1 MIQVHELT
9 FTYDGDSLPVW
20 NRVCC
25 SFQEKTLNLILGPS
39 GCGKSTFL
47 YALNGTVPSCYGG
60 NLSGRVLLDNEEITA
75 IGSSELASRIGLVFQ
90 DPECQFCTFT
100 VEDELAFGPE
110 NLGLSSEKISQKI
123 DRALKL
129 VHMESF
135 RANLLSELS
144 GGQKQKIAI
153 ACVLAMDPAVLL
165 LDEPTANLD
174 AASRSEIFQLLDEL
188 SHREGKTVILVEHN
202 LDGILSR
209 IDQLL
214 VFDQKGTMRLQGPCK
229 EVIGSLLFCPDYA
242 DIPVFLSQELLILRQ
257 WVSACTDEI
266 SRGVLWDYFRSGD
279 LRDVSK
285 LSVLLASPLKSEIPV
300 SRSSKESAAP
310 LLSLERVG
318 FSYQIPGQEKKGSR
332 FSKAVLKQVS
342 FQVYDGD
349 FIAILGENGAGKSTL
364 LNLIFGALTCNCGII
379 RLLGRELQSFSRK
392 ELYQK
397 MGLVFQNPEWQFV
410 STRVEDELRFSLK
423 HSGLT
428 EEEKNE
434 RVEASL
440 RRFHLTDDRD
450 KNPFALSQGQK
461 RRLSVATMLLTG
473 QKILFFDEPTYG
485 QDFEQR
491 EELLHM
497 IQSLNENGTTVV
509 MVTHDLS
516 AAAQYARRVLLLQD
530 GEIAFDGEPDKLFL
544 NEALLRRSRLE
555 QPGLL
560 PYSQILNRRFPWIPV
575 TGNMGL
581 LLQKLI
587 SGTKENLEH
596 VCV

>member
-1 MIQVHELT
+1 MIQVQQLA
-9 FTYDGDSLPVW
+9 FTYNGDSLPVW
-20 NRVCC
+20 DQVCC

-60 NLSGRVLLDNEEITA
+60 SLSGSVLQNGQEITS
-75 IGSSELASRIGLVFQ
+75 IGPSELASRIGLVFQ

-110 NLGLSSEKISQKI
+110 NLGLSSQEISQRI
-123 DRALKL
+123 DRALQL

-135 RANLLSELS
+135 RANFLSELS

-153 ACVLAMDPAVLL
+153 ACVLAMDPEVLL

-174 AASRSEIFQLLDEL
+174 AVSRSEIFQLLDEL
-188 SHREGKTVILVEHN
+188 SHQEGKTVILVEHN
-202 LDGILSR
+202 LDGILPR
-209 IDQLL
+209 VDQLL
-214 VFDQKGTMRLQGPCK
+214 VFDQKGTMRLQGPCQ
-229 EVIGSLLFCPDYA
+229 EVIGNLLFRPDCA
-242 DIPVFLSQELLILRQ
+242 DISVFLSQELLVLRQ
-257 WVSACTDEI
+257 WVSACEGGA
-266 SRGVLWDYFRSGD
+266 SRAVLWDYFHSGD
-279 LRDVSK
+279 FRDVSR
-285 LSVLLASPLKSEIPV
+285 LGSLLAPLPKPEISV
-300 SRSSKESAAP
+300 SLSSAERATS
-310 LLSLERVG
+310 LLSLEQVG
-318 FSYQIPGQEKKGSR
+318 FSYQVPGRGKKGAS
-332 FSKAVLKQVS
+332 FSEAILNQVN

-364 LNLIFGALTCNCGII
+364 LNLIFRAMPCNCGTI
-379 RLLGRELQSFSRK
+379 RLLGRELQSYSRK

-423 HSGLT
+423 HSSLT
-428 EEEKNE
+428 EEDKNE

-440 RRFHLTDDRD
+440 RRFHLTDYRD

-491 EELLHM
+491 EELLHL
-497 IQSLNENGTTVV
+497 IQSLNETGTTIV

-555 QPGLL
+555 QPRLL
-560 PYSQILNRRFPWIPV
+560 PYSQALNRRFPWIPV
-575 TGNMGL
+575 TGNMNL
-581 LLQKLI
+581 LLHSLI
-587 SGTKENLEH
+587 SSTKEELEH